1 MVSFFAVPHEDARQE
16 TEAGEHEAVED
27 QAELEGVPRAQSFL
41 GDHVEGAETDGECI
55 LKFFNH
61 SLTLICSIFQRM
73 KYKYHIQIDPENV
86 SCEKKKKERKRKVLE
101 I

>member
-55 LKFFNH
+55 LKFFNLLH
-61 SLTLICSIFQRM
+61 
-73 KYKYHIQIDPENV
+73 
-86 SCEKKKKERKRKVLE
+86 
-101 I
+101 

>member
-41 GDHVEGAETDGECI
+41 GDHVEGAETDGECSF
-55 LKFFNH
+55 LKFLNH
-61 SLTLICSIFQRM
+61 SLIIDISTKE
-73 KYKYHIQIDPENV
+73 KYKLI
-86 SCEKKKKERKRKVLE
+86 SK
-101 I
+101 

>member
-41 GDHVEGAETDGECI
+41 GDHVEGAETDGECV
-55 LKFFNH
+55 LKFFNY
-61 SLTLICSIFQRM
+61 SLILI
-73 KYKYHIQIDPENV
+73 HISTNEIQV
-86 SCEKKKKERKRKVLE
+86 SYPNRSTCRVRRKKRKE
-101 I
+101 KGKC

>member
-41 GDHVEGAETDGECI
+41 GDHVEGAETDGECV
-55 LKFFNH
+55 LK
-61 SLTLICSIFQRM
+61 
-73 KYKYHIQIDPENV
+73 
-86 SCEKKKKERKRKVLE
+86 
-101 I
+101 